1 MNRMRRYILLV
12 SIVWMSAVVTAQ
24 DLGLTKIPSWLTFPP
39 DEHPG
44 WRWETVAGVDFD
56 SQGNLYI
63 SSRGGT
69 APPLTVW
76 KPDGTLLRVFPG
88 PEVLTWDHYVEIDR
102 ENNDIVWWA
111 VEGDN
116 VVYKMDQDG
125 NVLLTLGT
133 LGKDGSDATH
143 FRGVTDVAWGPSGDL
158 YVTDGARKK
167 TCRVVKY
174 DKDGNFIKAWGS
186 MGTGDGQFYYPHSVY
201 VTSDERVLVCDRNNG
216 RIHVYDKDGNLLE
229 YWSDFTKPYGIRRHK
244 DGGFYVSEGSE
255 DRICKIDIHT
265 GNVLGYQEG
274 GFNNAHS
281 IAMDPVSG
289 DLVCG
294 YHQGHVERFRVRA
307 TTGGGVSLFQD
318 QLHTC
323 PAQE

>member
-1 MNRMRRYILLV
+1 MNRMRIYILLS

-24 DLGLTKIPSWLTFPP
+24 DVGLTKIANWLKFPP

-44 WRWETVAGVDFD
+44 WSWETIAGVDFD

-76 KPDGTLLRVFPG
+76 KHDGTLLRVFPG
-88 PEVLTWDHYVEIDR
+88 PKVLTWDHYVEIDR

-116 VVYKMDQDG
+116 VVYKMNQDG

-133 LGKDGSDATH
+133 LGVDGSDATH
-143 FRGVTDVAWGPSGDL
+143 FRGVTDVAWGPTGDL
-158 YVTDGARKK
+158 YVTDGARKI

-174 DKDGNFIKAWGS
+174 DKDGNFIKDWGS

-229 YWSDFTKPYGIRRHK
+229 YWND
-244 DGGFYVSEGSE
+244 
-255 DRICKIDIHT
+255 
-265 GNVLGYQEG
+265 
-274 GFNNAHS
+274 
-281 IAMDPVSG
+281 
-289 DLVCG
+289 
-294 YHQGHVERFRVRA
+294 
-307 TTGGGVSLFQD
+307 
-318 QLHTC
+318 
-323 PAQE
+323 